1 MAHLNGES
9 KARKWFI
16 SIFNV
21 LEHIAKNLAH
31 LAVWEPGVYFVYN
44 RWREDTESFFGTGT
58 M

>member
-44 RWREDTESFFGTGT
+44 RWR
-58 M
+58 